1 MILNEIL
8 GSRPAL
14 VVIDCQN
21 KFVSDRP
28 DIDEAVRRTV
38 LAVNRLLYAFRAAGR
53 PVIFIEK
60 EGEPYGMVYKG
71 DDGDALFPGLIR
83 RPGET
88 TVHKKHMNSFLESTL
103 EEEIVRSGSDCII
116 LCGTV
121 TQFCVMS
128 TYF

>member
-1 MILNEIL
+1 MMKELMGKN
-8 GSRPAL
+8 PAL
-14 VVIDCQN
+14 VIIDCQN

-28 DIDEAVRRTV
+28 DIEDAVRRTV

-60 EGEPYGMVYKG
+60 EGEPHGRVYEG

-103 EEEIVRSGSDCII
+103 EREILSTGSDCIL